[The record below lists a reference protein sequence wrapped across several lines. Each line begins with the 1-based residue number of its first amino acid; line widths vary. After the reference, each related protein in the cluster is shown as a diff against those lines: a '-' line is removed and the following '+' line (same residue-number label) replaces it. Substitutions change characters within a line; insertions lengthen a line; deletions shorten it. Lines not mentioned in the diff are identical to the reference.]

1 MAEKHHVTASDI
13 RGAGKLAIDATIG
26 LTDLVESLHHNISR
40 APGILGE
47 PTKKPTTGVTGLVY
61 RSIRGVSRLVGSG
74 IDALLARLVP
84 LIAERPSSAEREAV
98 VAALNGVLGD
108 HLAETANPLAIEAR
122 LRRNG
127 KPLELARPAL
137 AAAIPDATGKI
148 AVFVHGLCMNDL
160 QWKRNGH
167 EHGVALASKAGFT
180 TVCLHYNTG
189 LHISSNGRAFAGL
202 LESMVKAWPVPV
214 EELDIVAHS
223 MGGLVS
229 RSACH
234 YGAEAGQQW
243 PRLLKRIVFLGT
255 PHQGA
260 PLERGGHWIDIVLDA
275 SPYTAAFARLGKVRS
290 AGITDLRHGSL
301 LDGDWIR
308 RDRFARSHARP
319 LPLALPEGVACHA
332 IAASLGKG
340 PGDLGGRILGDG
352 LVPVASAL
360 GVHKDPSR
368 SLAFPPSRQW
378 TGYGMNHLDLL
389 DRREVGERIV
399 AWLGAPP

>member
-127 KPLELARPAL
+127 KPLELTQPAL

-167 EHGVALASKAGFT
+167 EHGAALASKTGFT

-202 LESMVKAWPVPV
+202 LDSMVQAWPVPV

-234 YGAEAGQQW
+234 YGAEAGHQW

-368 SLAFPPSRQW
+368 SLAFQPSRQW

-389 DRREVGERIV
+389 DRKEVGERIV
-399 AWLGAPP
+399 AWLGAPT